1 VSRLAS
7 GPLPSRGGPGASVV
21 AEVQRSRIVFAAL
34 ALGYAGVAPA
44 AAAGVAAISIDPA
57 SGPPG
62 QLVTVRGTGFCASGG
77 CGRVRIQV
85 STVVV
90 ADGIRVSPGGSFRR
104 TRVPIPGGVT
114 PGDVAV
120 IASQR
125 LATGRRR
132 ETLATFE
139 VLVLG
144 SPRHTRTT
152 TTETTSESGPT
163 RPPGTTSGTSTEGRR
178 TTPKQTAPTPTET
191 KRAETNA
198 AARAG
203 DDGGLRGLW
212 WALAAGAL
220 ALAAVGAALLLRARR
235 GR

>member
-1 VSRLAS
+1 M
-7 GPLPSRGGPGASVV
+7 
-21 AEVQRSRIVFAAL
+21 QRSRIVLAAL
-34 ALGYAGVAPA
+34 ALGYAGAAPA
-44 AAAGVAAISIDPA
+44 AAAGAAAISVDPA

-90 ADGIRVSPGGSFRR
+90 ADGIRVSQGGSFTR
-104 TRVPIPGGVT
+104 TRVRIPGGVT

-125 LATGRRR
+125 LGTGRLR
-132 ETLATFE
+132 ETLGTFE
-139 VLVLG
+139 VLVVG
-144 SPRHTRTT
+144 SPGHTRTT

-163 RPPGTTSGTSTEGRR
+163 RPPGTTSGTGTKGRR
-178 TTPKQTAPTPTET
+178 TTPTKT
-191 KRAETNA
+191 KRTETNA
-198 AARAG
+198 AAHAG
-203 DDGGLRGLW
+203 DDGGWGGLW
-212 WALAAGAL
+212 WLLAAGAL
-220 ALAAVGAALLLRARR
+220 GLAAVGAALLLRARR